1 MSIKIIA
8 LENCPYSIGA
18 YNLLV
23 PNKNN
28 QHKQINVKW
37 VNYDDKH
44 KYKKENRQTFPQI
57 SFINEKEYFLGG
69 YSELKDLINE
79 LRNQTEPC
87 KATSL
92 QYFEK
97 IENEKD
103 KSRAL
108 KIILEAVLD
117 KSCK

>member
-8 LENCPYSIGA
+8 LENCPFSIGA

-37 VNYDDKH
+37 INNDDKN
-44 KYKKENRQTFPQI
+44 KYKTKNSQTFPQI
-57 SFINEKEYFLGG
+57 SFINEEEYFLGG
-69 YSELKDLINE
+69 YSELEDLINN

-97 IENEKD
+97 IENN
-103 KSRAL
+103 
-108 KIILEAVLD
+108 KINHEL
-117 KSCK
+117 